1 MSVEALEG
9 FEAHVV
15 AAVQWLRLLIESIG
29 ALVIAVG
36 AVVALLALVGPV
48 LRREAP
54 NFTRVRIRFARY
66 LALAL
71 EFQLGAD
78 ILSTAIAPSWDQI
91 GKLAAIAVIRTALNY
106 FLTREMRD
114 ESAEA
119 EAEHLERD
127 PDAAAPAPT
136 PRPTRPASR
145 SAGEG

>member
-1 MSVEALEG
+1 MQAEYPVPRASLEA
-9 FEAHVV
+9 FEAHVIG
-15 AAVQWLRLLIESIG
+15 AVQWLRLLIESVG
-29 ALVIAVG
+29 ALVIALG
-36 AVVALLALVGPV
+36 AVAALVALIAPV

-91 GKLAAIAVIRTALNY
+91 GKLAAVAVIRTALNY

-119 EAEHLERD
+119 ETEHLERD
-127 PDAAAPAPT
+127 PDAGAP
-136 PRPTRPASR
+136 SR
-145 SAGEG
+145 AGG

>member
-1 MSVEALEG
+1 MTVEAPLEA
-9 FEAHVV
+9 FEGHVIG
-15 AAVQWLRLLIESIG
+15 AVQWLRLLIESVG
-29 ALVIAVG
+29 ALVIAFG
-36 AVVALLALVGPV
+36 ALVALAALIAPV

-106 FLTREMRD
+106 FLTREMQG

-119 EAEHLERD
+119 ESEHLERD
-127 PDAAAPAPT
+127 PDARTAAGT
-136 PRPTRPASR
+136 
-145 SAGEG
+145 GG

>member
-1 MSVEALEG
+1 MTVEAPLEA
-9 FEAHVV
+9 FEGHVIG
-15 AAVQWLRLLIESIG
+15 AVQWLRLLIESVG
-29 ALVIAVG
+29 ALVIAFG
-36 AVVALLALVGPV
+36 ALVALAALIAPL

-106 FLTREMRD
+106 FLTREMQS

-119 EAEHLERD
+119 ESEHLERD
-127 PDAAAPAPT
+127 PDARTAAGT
-136 PRPTRPASR
+136 
-145 SAGEG
+145 GG